1 MAKHVRTKHVTL
13 KTYPHRHMAELDKA
27 LLEAK
32 DIHVIIQGDSLSGF
46 APGRNVRGGIRLLVP
61 KDQADKALKLIKK
74 ATKPKPPRKS
84 APKSSETDVDEK

>member
-32 DIHVIIQGDSLSGF
+32 DIHVIIQGDALSGF

-61 KDQADKALKLIKK
+61 KDQAEKALKLIKK
-74 ATKPKPPRKS
+74 AMKPKPAKKS
-84 APKSSETDVDEK
+84 APKSSETDKDEK